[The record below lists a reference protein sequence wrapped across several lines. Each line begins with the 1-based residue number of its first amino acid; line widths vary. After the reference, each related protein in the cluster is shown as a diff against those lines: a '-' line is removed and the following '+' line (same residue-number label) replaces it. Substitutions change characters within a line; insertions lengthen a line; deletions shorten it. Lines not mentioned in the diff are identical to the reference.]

1 MGVSCCSFLE
11 VWRKWHFPLIRGFP
25 PSRSSPC
32 RGDGAYA
39 ILWPCHETAT
49 KTNICFLPFLF
60 KGIIAASRNN
70 NKLPVLTMISS
81 KNRICKCSHFRSVLF
96 QSNRL
101 FNTYGRFLRIH
112 SVESSPLKYTEMT
125 PNMVLHNKPPPDS
138 QPYHRHPNFPHF
150 KCSEIFFQLIWYLE
164 KSFNWYLEIF
174 FGLDLKARTTSGQ
187 RLDFVHQGQRDVSP
201 IEQLFG
207 RLVIPF
213 PDVSSGERNAVI
225 FKSQ

>member
-101 FNTYGRFLRIH
+101 NKQTVGSCGFIP
-112 SVESSPLKYTEMT
+112 SSPPRLNTQKWRQTWSFII
-125 PNMVLHNKPPPDS
+125 NHHQIVS
-138 QPYHRHPNFPHF
+138 
-150 KCSEIFFQLIWYLE
+150 LIIGIRTSHISNVQRFSFSWYDIW
-164 KSFNWYLEIF
+164 KSLSI
-174 FGLDLKARTTSGQ
+174 D
-187 RLDFVHQGQRDVSP
+187 
-201 IEQLFG
+201 I
-207 RLVIPF
+207 
-213 PDVSSGERNAVI
+213 
-225 FKSQ
+225 